1 MSEISYALCHK
12 FKQARDNLVIDKF
25 HAVQS
30 SITVKKWWQIVF
42 KNSDGLTTIKH
53 GLSQKKA
60 EKLANELNKLIDTK

>member
-1 MSEISYALCHK
+1 MSEISYALCHE

-30 SITVKKWWQIVF
+30 SITVKKYWQIVF
-42 KNSDGLTTIKH
+42 KNSDGLITIKH

>member
-30 SITVKKWWQIVF
+30 LITVKKWW
-42 KNSDGLTTIKH
+42 
-53 GLSQKKA
+53 
-60 EKLANELNKLIDTK
+60 